1 MADCVSVLAV
11 TLVGDEKRR
20 LGERRIS
27 AMGRFPLPS
36 LKAEWNCVGGS
47 GGHPSAIA
55 QGRLSRRA
63 REMAHPP
70 VVSVDVKKNNPAL
83 YFAVKVAHPPEA
95 SSSQSRLESD
105 ADERPVRATGL
116 QPPGE

>member
-1 MADCVSVLAV
+1 
-11 TLVGDEKRR
+11 
-20 LGERRIS
+20 
-27 AMGRFPLPS
+27 
-36 LKAEWNCVGGS
+36 
-47 GGHPSAIA
+47 
-55 QGRLSRRA
+55 
-63 REMAHPP
+63 MAHPP

>member
-27 AMGRFPLPS
+27 AMGRFLLPS

-47 GGHPSAIA
+47 GGHPSAIPLGFTRGFGKA
-55 QGRLSRRA
+55 GQVFSKSA
-63 REMAHPP
+63 RNGAPP
-70 VVSVDVKKNNPAL
+70 AVSLDVKKNAL
-83 YFAVKVAHPPEA
+83 YFAVKVAHSPC
-95 SSSQSRLESD
+95 
-105 ADERPVRATGL
+105 G
-116 QPPGE
+116 